1 VALNAVVA
9 QGTKIGTVA
18 DMDANTHFHLGVR
31 DDVYSAYAIRGAL
44 PRSACDGD
52 PAYPEDFVDPNA
64 LSYDGCT
71 APPVPPLVSPA
82 NGASCQSPSVTLD
95 WDPSAGGE
103 GYDLQITTSTDCS
116 GGLTYPLPDY
126 SAYAPPGL
134 QLGTTYYWR
143 VRSKD
148 ECGAVSAWSS
158 CWHFTTNSATPA
170 QVSPANGAVCQSTGV
185 TLDWNPTAGGD
196 GYDLQVSTASDCSGG
211 TTYGLPD
218 YSSYAPPG
226 LLDATTYYWRVRSK
240 QSCGW
245 LSDWSPCWSFS
256 TSCVCP
262 GREIPHSCVP
272 STQCYAAQ
280 AANVETLPEMSARE
294 WRDSGQSAAGLLR
307 PGVTY
312 SVGFEYKAATTG
324 ELNLRL
330 GGTQPSAELDKVI
343 CASNLPPSVDGEWRT
358 FWSAPFT
365 VTDGQLRAASSLRL
379 SRSVDS
385 DDFAVRNVRLLRYQ

>member
-1 VALNAVVA
+1 
-9 QGTKIGTVA
+9 
-18 DMDANTHFHLGVR
+18 
-31 DDVYSAYAIRGAL
+31 
-44 PRSACDGD
+44 
-52 PAYPEDFVDPNA
+52 
-64 LSYDGCT
+64 
-71 APPVPPLVSPA
+71 
-82 NGASCQSPSVTLD
+82 
-95 WDPSAGGE
+95 
-103 GYDLQITTSTDCS
+103 
-116 GGLTYPLPDY
+116 
-126 SAYAPPGL
+126 
-134 QLGTTYYWR
+134 
-143 VRSKD
+143 
-148 ECGAVSAWSS
+148 
-158 CWHFTTNSATPA
+158 
-170 QVSPANGAVCQSTGV
+170 
-185 TLDWNPTAGGD
+185 
-196 GYDLQVSTASDCSGG
+196 
-211 TTYGLPD
+211 
-218 YSSYAPPG
+218 
-226 LLDATTYYWRVRSK
+226 
-240 QSCGW
+240 
-245 LSDWSPCWSFS
+245 
-256 TSCVCP
+256 
-262 GREIPHSCVP
+262 VP